1 MINKGDLLGSNLL
14 FLLNRKLV
22 AVTPN
27 ILMKK
32 VLIFLC
38 FIKVISINAQEIY
51 QSFSAI
57 VENEATGF
65 PMESVH
71 VVNLNIIVGAT
82 TNEKGVFEIPAK
94 VNDTLYFSYLG
105 FKPLKVA
112 VTQDMVKF
120 KNSKFKLTELA
131 FALEEIILRPYQLTG
146 YLDIDVKKVPINSAG
161 RYSIPGLP
169 NSGYEGGSRNP
180 YSISKTF
187 ATLFNPADYLHNL
200 FGKNPLQMKKLKKM
214 RENDEIKNL
223 LASKFDRE
231 ILMQLLKIERYNI
244 DDILRNCNYSDNFI
258 KESNDLQILEA
269 ISGCYE
275 EYRILKL

>member
-1 MINKGDLLGSNLL
+1 MKNIDLLGSNLL
-14 FLLNRKLV
+14 FLLKRKL
-22 AVTPN
+22 AYFRRI

-57 VENEATGF
+57 VENEVTGF

-146 YLDIDVKKVPINSAG
+146 YLDIDVKKVPIKL
-161 RYSIPGLP
+161 RR
-169 NSGYEGGSRNP
+169 GGIVFLDYQILDMKEEVETP
-180 YSISKTF
+180 
-187 ATLFNPADYLHNL
+187 TLFLKPLLL
-200 FGKNPLQMKKLKKM
+200 F
-214 RENDEIKNL
+214 
-223 LASKFDRE
+223 ST
-231 ILMQLLKIERYNI
+231 
-244 DDILRNCNYSDNFI
+244 
-258 KESNDLQILEA
+258 LQI
-269 ISGCYE
+269 IYIICSVKI
-275 EYRILKL
+275 RFK

>member
-1 MINKGDLLGSNLL
+1 M
-14 FLLNRKLV
+14 
-22 AVTPN
+22 
-27 ILMKK
+27 
-32 VLIFLC
+32 
-38 FIKVISINAQEIY
+38 
-51 QSFSAI
+51 
-57 VENEATGF
+57 
-65 PMESVH
+65 
-71 VVNLNIIVGAT
+71 VVFG
-82 TNEKGVFEIPAK
+82 
-94 VNDTLYFSYLG
+94 
-105 FKPLKVA
+105 
-112 VTQDMVKF
+112 F

-187 ATLFNPADYLHNL
+187 STLFNPADYLHNL

-258 KESNDLQILEA
+258 KESNDLQIMEA